1 MTATMITPST
11 TAAMKNVVAVA
22 VQPRNV
28 RFGPVPL
35 FRWGIGEIE
44 GVVADR
50 VDPDRILAD
59 RCAPAGSWLTHRS
72 LLSFLFG
79 YPQGAT

>member
-11 TAAMKNVVAVA
+11 TAAMKNDVAVA

-28 RFGPVPL
+28 RFGPSL
-35 FRWGIGEIE
+35 FGWSIGEIE

-50 VDPDRILAD
+50 VDPDRVLAD
-59 RCAPAGSWLTHRS
+59 RRAPAGSWLSHHS
-72 LLSFLFG
+72 LLSFR